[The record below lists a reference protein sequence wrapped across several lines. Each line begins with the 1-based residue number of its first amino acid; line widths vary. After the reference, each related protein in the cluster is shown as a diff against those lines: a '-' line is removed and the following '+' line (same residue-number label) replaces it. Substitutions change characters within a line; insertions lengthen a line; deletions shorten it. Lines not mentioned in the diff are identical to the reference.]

1 MNKSSESVLDVA
13 LDEALRTNAAFVAWL
28 LNQTKFAHLQA
39 RYHWSRADNP
49 WGTIT
54 INVTDPHTGK
64 SSIVRRESE
73 TDVLVVFITEDGCRF
88 ALHIENKL
96 ASGSFTSGQPEMYPI
111 RAEQWKGL
119 ARYENY
125 QDFETILVAPLAF
138 YERNKEKADLFD
150 RYISHESIAEFIPEF
165 AAFST

>member
-1 MNKSSESVLDVA
+1 MNKNSESMLDIA

-28 LNQTKFAHLQA
+28 LSQTKFAHLQA
-39 RYHWSRADNP
+39 CYHWSRADNP

-54 INVTDPHTGK
+54 ITVTEPHTGK
-64 SSIVRRESE
+64 SSTVRRESE
-73 TDVLVVFITEDGCRF
+73 TDVLVVFITNDGYRF

-96 ASGSFTSGQPEMYPI
+96 ASGSFTPGQPEMYPI

-125 QDFETILVAPLAF
+125 QDFETVLVAPRAF
-138 YERNKEKADLFD
+138 YERNKEKVDLFD

-165 AAFST
+165 AVPSS